1 MYKKGY
7 FCNPILEIM
16 IRKNIIRPLITLVV
30 LLISSVTATA
40 DKKIYLLS
48 DIHVMSEELLD
59 SPDNQAWQAYLADS
73 KKMVD
78 QSVPIFNKLYS
89 LIIAEK
95 PDLLL
100 ITGDMTKDAEK
111 ASHEYVIKKLT
122 EIEATGIPVLVI
134 PGNHDRGW
142 QPDGKVYQNN
152 TTEDAKLVSDKR
164 FPEYYKD
171 FGYEEGSELH
181 GTTLTYVTEVW
192 PGLTLIGIDSG
203 QTATVDEDAVT
214 WACAKA
220 KEAKDKGQ
228 QVIAMMHHAL
238 LPHIYAQEVIHVNS
252 VVSNNEEIRDRLMAA
267 GVKVMLTGHYHISDI
282 TRYTNLQGQEIYDV
296 CTGSP
301 IAYPCDYRVLTFN
314 DDFSRL
320 KISTKSVTE
329 INEVPNFKDYA
340 KGRLHKAV
348 ETWAAKRFTF
358 SEIGFINALAASIVA
373 DIFIIHAEG
382 NEPQSDNSA
391 LMSQFASIAPEG
403 FNEIIQ
409 SMLGD
414 YPSPEEKDNV
424 VDDRELT
431 ITMPVIPTAIRQ
443 LPTTPVADQ
452 PVWYT
457 LQGVRLNSV
466 PTLPGIYLKNGQK
479 VIVSH

>member
-1 MYKKGY
+1 MS
-7 FCNPILEIM
+7 
-16 IRKNIIRPLITLVV
+16 PL
-30 LLISSVTATA
+30 
-40 DKKIYLLS
+40 
-48 DIHVMSEELLD
+48 LLD
-59 SPDNQAWQAYLADS
+59 SPDNLAWQEYLADS
-73 KKMVD
+73 KIMMDYSKPVFD
-78 QSVPIFNKLYS
+78 KLCS
-89 LIIAEK
+89 QIITDK

-100 ITGDMTKDAEK
+100 IVGDMTKDGEIE
-111 ASHEYVIKKLT
+111 SHEYVINKLT
-122 EIEATGIPVLVI
+122 EIESAGIPVFVI

-142 QPDGKVYQNN
+142 QQNAKIYRN
-152 TTEDAKLVSDKR
+152 NIAEDTKYTSMSR
-164 FPEYYKD
+164 FSNYYKD
-171 FGYEEGSELH
+171 FGYGEGSELH
-181 GTTLTYVTEVW
+181 GTTLTYATEIW

-238 LPHIYAQEVIHVNS
+238 LPHIYAQELIHVNS

-340 KGRLHKAV
+340 KGRLHQAV

-373 DIFIIHAEG
+373 DIFIVHAEG

-391 LMSQFASIAPEG
+391 LMSQFANIAPEG

-424 VDDRELT
+424 VDDRELN
-431 ITMPVIPTAIRQ
+431 ITMPAIPTAIHQ

>member
-1 MYKKGY
+1 MIFHFCFHNGITYILKRFFKKSIHYKYEVKSQNLCQY
-7 FCNPILEIM
+7 
-16 IRKNIIRPLITLVV
+16 KNFDNIFF
-30 LLISSVTATA
+30 TA
-40 DKKIYLLS
+40 DKNDTI
-48 DIHVMSEELLD
+48 
-59 SPDNQAWQAYLADS
+59 N
-73 KKMVD
+73 
-78 QSVPIFNKLYS
+78 
-89 LIIAEK
+89 LIN
-95 PDLLL
+95 
-100 ITGDMTKDAEK
+100 
-111 ASHEYVIKKLT
+111 KLT
-122 EIEATGIPVLVI
+122 EIESAGIPVFVI

-142 QPDGKVYQNN
+142 QQNAKIYRN
-152 TTEDAKLVSDKR
+152 NIAEDTKYTSMSR
-164 FPEYYKD
+164 FSNYYKD
-171 FGYEEGSELH
+171 FGYGEGSELH
-181 GTTLTYVTEVW
+181 GTTLTYATEIW

-203 QTATVDEDAVT
+203 QTAAVDEDAVT

-238 LPHIYAQEVIHVNS
+238 LPHIYEQELIHVNS
-252 VVSNNEEIRDRLMAA
+252 VVSNNEEIRDQLMAA

-320 KISTKSVTE
+320 KISTKSVTG
-329 INEVPNFKDYA
+329 INEIPNFNDYA
-340 KGRLHKAV
+340 KGRLHQAV

-403 FNEIIQ
+403 FNEVIQ
-409 SMLGD
+409 SMMGD

-431 ITMPVIPTAIRQ
+431 ITMPALPTAIRQ
-443 LPTTPVADQ
+443 LPTTPVANQ

-457 LQGVRLNSV
+457 LQGVRLNST